1 MLQLLLSNASTGNTT
16 NLQNFLLHVIDLS
29 CVYSTKFDESQ
40 VPYPQGVDGFYSS
53 SLDTHSSSISVFVA
67 YCHYR
72 GREHATSLPFFLTH
86 IFLSTQTQDAKN
98 FFPHASATT
107 SISTNAP
114 FFASAPICHP
124 ATMSARRLSIGRSQG
139 AEGKFY
145 LHTSTHGIKAD
156 PPTLPRS
163 HRLRETA

>member
-1 MLQLLLSNASTGNTT
+1 MSLTYHVYIPQ
-16 NLQNFLLHVIDLS
+16 NLTKARFLTRKMSIIRF
-29 CVYSTKFDESQ
+29 C
-40 VPYPQGVDGFYSS
+40 SS
-53 SLDTHSSSISVFVA
+53 SLDTHSSSMSVFVA

-114 FFASAPICHP
+114 FLASAPICHP
-124 ATMSARRLSIGRSQG
+124 ATMSARRPSIGRSQR
-139 AEGKFY
+139 AEGETY
-145 LHTSTHGIKAD
+145 LHTSTYWIRRAHPLCPDRIDFAKLLD
-156 PPTLPRS
+156 VDDVYPPPHDFFQT
-163 HRLRETA
+163 